1 MYANIETSK
10 PFFKIPQPI
19 LMLTNTI
26 GLAHT
31 CHFIVPPR
39 LNTITAAAAAEP
51 LFHFYSASAAAA
63 GQDGG
68 AATSGIS
75 HLCSLPGLPDQGSR
89 GEERGR
95 PAGDPMV
102 F

>member
-1 MYANIETSK
+1 
-10 PFFKIPQPI
+10 
-19 LMLTNTI
+19 MLTNTI

-39 LNTITAAAAAEP
+39 LNTITDAAAAAEP

-63 GQDGG
+63 RQEDN

-75 HLCSLPGLPDQGSR
+75 HLYSLPALPDQASR
-89 GEERGR
+89 GEARGR